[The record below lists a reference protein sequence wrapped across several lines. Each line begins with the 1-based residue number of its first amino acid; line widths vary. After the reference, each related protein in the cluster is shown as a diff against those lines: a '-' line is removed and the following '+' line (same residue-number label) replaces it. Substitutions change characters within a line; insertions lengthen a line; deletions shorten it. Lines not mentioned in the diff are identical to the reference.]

1 MEELLPLVT
10 EQGEIIGAATRRE
23 CHSGSM
29 LLHPVVHL
37 HIFNSAGDILLQKR
51 SARKDIQP
59 NKWDTSVGGHI
70 DLGESVDIA
79 LKRETS
85 EELGLTEFEPT
96 QLYQYVF
103 KSSVEHELVTTFS
116 TTIESIDQITFDPEE
131 IDEVRFWSIEEIKA
145 NLNSDILTENFK
157 LEFHKLQDHET
168 E

>member
-131 IDEVRFWSIEEIKA
+131 IDEVRFWSIEEIKE

>member
-10 EQGEIIGAATRRE
+10 ENGEIIGAATRRE

-37 HIFNSAGDILLQKR
+37 HIFNHDGDILLQKR
-51 SARKDIQP
+51 SANKDIQP

-79 LKRETS
+79 LRRETA
-85 EELGLTEFEPT
+85 EELGLTNFEYK
-96 QLYQYVF
+96 QLYQYTF

-116 TTIESIDQITFDPEE
+116 TTIDSIDQIKFDPEE
-131 IDEVRFWSIEEIKA
+131 ISEVRFWSIEEIKA
-145 NLNSDILTENFK
+145 HLNSDILTENFK
-157 LEFHKLQDHET
+157 LEFNKLQN
-168 E
+168 

>member
-131 IDEVRFWSIEEIKA
+131 IDEVRFWSIEEIKE

-157 LEFHKLQDHET
+157 LEFNKLQNHET

>member
-79 LKRETS
+79 LKRETA
-85 EELGLTEFEPT
+85 EELGLTDFEPK
-96 QLYQYVF
+96 QLYQYLF

-116 TTIESIDQITFDPEE
+116 TTIDSIEQITFDPEE

-145 NLNSDILTENFK
+145 NLGSEILTENFK
-157 LEFHKLQDHET
+157 LEFNKLQSYET

>member
-1 MEELLPLVT
+1 
-10 EQGEIIGAATRRE
+10 
-23 CHSGSM
+23 SM

-79 LKRETS
+79 LKRETA
-85 EELGLTEFEPT
+85 EELGLTDFEPK
-96 QLYQYVF
+96 QLYQYLF

-116 TTIESIDQITFDPEE
+116 TTIDSIEQITFDPEE

-145 NLNSDILTENFK
+145 NLGSEILTENFK
-157 LEFHKLQDHET
+157 LEFNKLQSYET